1 MKPKEENNT
10 VRSVLVNAGHGYSVK
25 IGSGLIN
32 DIGNMVNDVLNA
44 DRLALFIDSEV
55 DRLYGDRLE
64 GNLASAGFQTCRF
77 VFPAGEASKNIK
89 TVVDFIDFM
98 SENHITRKDAV
109 VAAGGGV
116 AGDMGGFAAAIYLR
130 GIKFIQVPTT
140 LLSAVDSSVG
150 GKTGVDTSAGK
161 NLTGAFWQP
170 SLVVCDT
177 DLLKTNS
184 KDLILDGTAEIIK
197 TAAIS
202 DKKLFNY
209 IKRTEIS
216 ENLAEIIEQCVRI
229 KGRVVEA
236 DEKEAGLRKILNF
249 GHTMGHAIEM
259 YSDFGISHG
268 KAVAIGMLIVTKAF
282 ESHGLTAYGA
292 FNELNDLISAKGF
305 QTETKAPVN
314 ELCRLAMSD
323 KKTSGDNIDLV
334 YLKEIGEA
342 GIYSVKL
349 KDLYNFISC

>member
-1 MKPKEENNT
+1 MESKNENNT
-10 VRSVLVNAGHGYSVK
+10 VRNIFVNAGGGYDVK
-25 IGSGLIN
+25 IGSGLLN
-32 DIGNMVNDVLNA
+32 DIGDMVKNILNA
-44 DRLALFIDSEV
+44 DRLAIFIDSEV

-64 GNLASAGFQTCRF
+64 ENLSGCGFETCRF
-77 VFPAGEASKNIK
+77 VFLAGEASKNIN
-89 TVVDFIDFM
+89 TVVEFIDFM

-109 VAAGGGV
+109 VTAGGGV

-130 GIKFIQVPTT
+130 GIKFVQVPTT

-150 GKTGVDTSAGK
+150 GKTGVDTAAGK

-170 SLVVCDT
+170 SLVACDT
-177 DLLKTNS
+177 DMLKTNS

-197 TAAIS
+197 TAAIF
-202 DKKLFNY
+202 DKKLFDY

-216 ENLAEIIEQCVRI
+216 ENSSEIIEQCVKI

-282 ESHGLTAYGA
+282 ELHGFTPKGT
-292 FNELNDLISAKGF
+292 FDELRNLIEAKGF
-305 QTETKAPVN
+305 QTETKAPLE

-323 KKTSGDNIDLV
+323 KKTSGDSIDLV
-334 YLKEIGEA
+334 YLKQIGEA
-342 GIYSVKL
+342 GIYNIKL
-349 KDLYNFISC
+349 NELYDFIKC